1 MISLGNFGEL
11 LLKKIKLSNS
21 AMLNFYYSDTIRA
34 FLTKSTQ
41 TIVGEIATNSRTG
54 HITTEL
60 FAWEGQIEILKNVLY
75 KYDGSL
81 FFEFS
86 IPRMGKRVDCLLIIE
101 NIVFIIEFKVGEK
114 QFQKSHIEQVWDYA
128 LDLKNFHKP
137 SIDKVLVPILVSTKA
152 KESVFEIITTSHNDN
167 LLNPIKANDKSLK
180 LIIEQTL
187 NFFKGSE
194 SINSTEYVSGSYSPT
209 PTIVEAAVSMY
220 NNHNVDE
227 ITRSDADAKNL
238 KITTR
243 YISQTID
250 YAKSNKKKVICFVT
264 GVPGAGKTLVGLKVA
279 AEHLDEIKGN
289 SSVFLSGNKPLVD
302 ILQEALTRDKVLQEK
317 LRGNKITKKTARES
331 VKAFIQIIH
340 HYRDEYLRDKKA
352 PYDHIAIFDE
362 AQRAWNYAQ
371 TTKFMR
377 EKKNQPDFDFSE
389 PEFLISC
396 LDRHKDWAV
405 IICLVGGGQEI
416 NTGEAGITEWIRA
429 VENKFTSWET
439 RISPNLYT
447 SEYNA
452 TKAIEQLQLKSDVVF
467 NEDLHLSVS
476 MRSFRAELVSK
487 FIKELLDIDENSQT
501 TYDKIKDKYPIVL
514 TRDIQ
519 TAKTWLKEKARGS
532 ERYGIVVSSQAY
544 RLKPLAMDVRSPIN
558 HVNWF
563 LNGKDDIRSSYF
575 LEDVATE
582 FQVQGLELDWACVTW
597 DGDLRFTEEGW
608 KSYSFKGNKWQN
620 IHKEERRKYL
630 LNAYRVLLTRA
641 RKGMIIVVP
650 EGNPEDHSRQPEF
663 YDSTYEY
670 FKRIGL
676 KSI

>member
-1 MISLGNFGEL
+1 
-11 LLKKIKLSNS
+11 
-21 AMLNFYYSDTIRA
+21 MLNYYYADTIKD
-34 FLTKSTQ
+34 FLSKSSEE
-41 TIVGEIATNSRTG
+41 IVGEIASNSRTG
-54 HITTEL
+54 HILTEL
-60 FAWEGQIEILKNVLY
+60 MAWEGQIKILKNTLAAQNGHLY
-75 KYDGSL
+75 
-81 FFEFS
+81 FEFS
-86 IPRMGKRVDCLLIIE
+86 IPRMGKRVDCLLIID
-101 NIVFIIEFKVGEK
+101 NLVFVIEFKVGEK
-114 QFQKSHIEQVWDYA
+114 QFQKSHIDQVWDYA

-137 SIDKVLVPILVSTKA
+137 SIDKVLVPILVATKA
-152 KESVFEIITTSHNDN
+152 KESAFEIITTSHNDN

-180 LIIEQTL
+180 LIIDQTL
-187 NFFKGSE
+187 NFFKGSD
-194 SINSTEYVSGSYSPT
+194 SINSTEYISGSYSPT

-238 KITTR
+238 KVTTR
-243 YISQTID
+243 YISQSID

-279 AEHLDEIKGN
+279 AEHLDEKKGN

-340 HYRDEYLRDKKA
+340 HYRDEYLRDKTA

-452 TKAIEQLQLKSDVVF
+452 TKAIEQLQLKSNVVF

-487 FIKELLDIDENSQT
+487 FVKELLDLDKNSQT
-501 TYDKIKDKYPIVL
+501 TFDKIKDKYPIVL

-597 DGDLRFTEEGW
+597 DGDLRFTKEGW

-650 EGNPEDHSRQPEF
+650 EGNPEDHTRQPEF

-670 FKRIGL
+670 LKRIGL
-676 KSI
+676 ESM